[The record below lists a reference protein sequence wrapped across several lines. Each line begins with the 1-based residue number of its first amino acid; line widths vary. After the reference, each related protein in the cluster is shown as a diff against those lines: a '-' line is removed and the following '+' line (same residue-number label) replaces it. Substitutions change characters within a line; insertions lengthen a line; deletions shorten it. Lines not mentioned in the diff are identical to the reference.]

1 MKRLISQNN
10 DFSSEEFMGDIFV
23 LLLRYK
29 SNPLVEPVPADMRP
43 MRSEVMTLSESVL
56 TDPVIMSYIRAPRLH
71 QSTALL
77 WPDRVRISGALIKH
91 THKWASRTQTL
102 SVKHSVAV
110 CACMCVSPTCTRWCR
125 RRCVWRFHH
134 EWIPYRGQSRSAWC
148 VLQKGR
154 RKTDDPCWRADTI

>member
-77 WPDRVRISGALIKH
+77 
-91 THKWASRTQTL
+91 
-102 SVKHSVAV
+102 
-110 CACMCVSPTCTRWCR
+110 
-125 RRCVWRFHH
+125 
-134 EWIPYRGQSRSAWC
+134 
-148 VLQKGR
+148 
-154 RKTDDPCWRADTI
+154 